1 MSSAPTRAAS
11 RSPVTAPMATVI
23 WAVWCARKDPWRGR
37 MRARKPR
44 MLVAVELANRMAR
57 IGWAL
62 IGHRSP
68 NSPQVWSR
76 RVLTLH

>member
-23 WAVWCARKDPWRGR
+23 WAVWCARKDPWRGACE
-37 MRARKPR
+37 RASRACLSPW
-44 MLVAVELANRMAR
+44 NSPT
-57 IGWAL
+57 GWRASLAL
-62 IGHRSP
+62 IRHRSP

-76 RVLTLH
+76 KVLTLH